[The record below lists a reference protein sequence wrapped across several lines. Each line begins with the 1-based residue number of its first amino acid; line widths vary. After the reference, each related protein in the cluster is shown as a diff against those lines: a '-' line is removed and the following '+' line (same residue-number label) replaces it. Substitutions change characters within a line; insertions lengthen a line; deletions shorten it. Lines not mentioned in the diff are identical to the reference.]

1 MSLSAS
7 LADGLSAIVGP
18 QHVLTKAMDM
28 QGYAIDGRGVESAPL
43 AVVRPSSREE
53 IAALIAFCAQH
64 NIRLVPQGAR
74 SGLTAAAI
82 ADQSGGLLLLNLD
95 RLSAPPEIDPIN
107 RTAKVDAGTRLST
120 LNQVAAE
127 HGLFFPIDL
136 GADPSIGGM
145 VATNTG
151 GARFLRY
158 GDVRRNVLA
167 VDVITAE
174 PHPRTLHLGSAL
186 WKDNSAL
193 DLKQI
198 FVGSGGAFGI
208 ITGATLALSPKP
220 AVSISA
226 LIALEDAATSL
237 ALLTALEA
245 SFGTLLTAF
254 EGMSRPAMTAALAH
268 VQNLRRPF
276 ADIPP
281 YAVLIELSGG
291 QSMDAAWFEERLA
304 EALTPMLEDGRISD
318 IAVDRGESLFALRH
332 AVPEGL
338 RASGKVVG
346 CDISLRRGDVF
357 TFRDHAAR
365 LLAEQFP
372 TFQVHDFGHIGDG
385 GLHYN
390 LVWPT
395 ASGPL
400 NPAHAHAARTL
411 IFDLAVQQYG
421 GSFSAEHGIGP
432 INFASYEK
440 YVPSEVRSIT
450 HQLRKLLA
458 PLAMGRIDY

>member
-1 MSLSAS
+1 
-7 LADGLSAIVGP
+7 
-18 QHVLTKAMDM
+18 
-28 QGYAIDGRGVESAPL
+28 
-43 AVVRPSSREE
+43 
-53 IAALIAFCAQH
+53 
-64 NIRLVPQGAR
+64 
-74 SGLTAAAI
+74 
-82 ADQSGGLLLLNLD
+82 
-95 RLSAPPEIDPIN
+95 
-107 RTAKVDAGTRLST
+107 VDAGTRLST
-120 LNQVAAE
+120 LNQAAAE

-158 GDVRRNVLA
+158 GDVRRNLLA

-174 PHPRTLHLGSAL
+174 PVPRTLHLGSAL

-237 ALLTALEA
+237 ALLTALES

-254 EGMSRPAMTAALAH
+254 EGMSRPAMTAALGH
-268 VQNLRRPF
+268 VPNLRRPF
-276 ADIPP
+276 AETPP
-281 YAVLIELSGG
+281 YAVLVELSGG
-291 QSMDAAWFEERLA
+291 ESMDAAWFEEHLA
-304 EALTPMLEDGRISD
+304 EALTQMLEDGRISD
-318 IAVDRGESLFALRH
+318 IAVDRGDSLFALRH

-365 LLAEQFP
+365 LLAEQFS

-450 HQLRKLLA
+450 HQLRNLLA